1 MAVAPQFS
9 FDLSTSKPFSMT
21 TSRPAAMSAG
31 VGLILIS
38 GIMPTHYTLATYSMH
53 TQNRLK
59 LYAIFTLKL
68 LSVFMRSKKFSKSH
82 QQYNL
87 YNRLTAAV

>member
-9 FDLSTSKPFSMT
+9 FDLSTSTPFSMT

-38 GIMPTHYTLATYSMH
+38 GIMPTHYTLATYSIH

-59 LYAIFTLKL
+59 VYVLFTLKAIFGGKVPSIPKRKTL
-68 LSVFMRSKKFSKSH
+68 ATDLITRVYK
-82 QQYNL
+82 
-87 YNRLTAAV
+87 

>member
-9 FDLSTSKPFSMT
+9 FDLSTSTPFSMT

-38 GIMPTHYTLATYSMH
+38 GIMPTHYTLATYSIH

-59 LYAIFTLKL
+59 VYAIFTLQ
-68 LSVFMRSKKFSKSH
+68 RHFSFVKH
-82 QQYNL
+82 IEKPRTIENK
-87 YNRLTAAV
+87 NK